1 MIKTVEPKTIDYGNH
16 TYGEYKANVCIRKD
30 WEKGDIKLE
39 ILDQIFEAKG
49 IRKLAN
55 DLLQVADILNKE
67 NNIG

>member
-1 MIKTVEPKTIDYGNH
+1 MKLRLLSMGLISMVNIELMYTLKGIGIK
-16 TYGEYKANVCIRKD
+16 
-30 WEKGDIKLE
+30 E
-39 ILDQIFEAKG
+39 INIPDQIFEVKG